1 MVMVARPSSRLVSD
15 EEILT
20 DADLCS
26 GAQLSLCCSVQ
37 APATVQ
43 SKIELVLAKDTGT
56 VELCGPVYR

>member
-26 GAQLSLCCSVQ
+26 GASLCCSVQ